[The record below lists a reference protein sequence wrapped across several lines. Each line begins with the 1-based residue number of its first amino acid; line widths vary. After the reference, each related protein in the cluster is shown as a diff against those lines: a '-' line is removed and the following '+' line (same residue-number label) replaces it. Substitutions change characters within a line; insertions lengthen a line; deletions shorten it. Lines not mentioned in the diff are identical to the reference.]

1 MTSLYYDCEEIVKL
15 QMRQVVFSNGIQ
27 LLIIIS
33 LSLIFGALG
42 FLYSLAGFFEHQT
55 EKIVS
60 LDPFRALTIK
70 EIGGHFLFGFIIS
83 MPFRN
88 VKICILTGLMA
99 LTIDSDHL
107 LNITGLHI
115 QGRIDHSIPFAIL
128 SSILMAIVTSE
139 VYYKIANVNQIISR
153 FFLPRLPA
161 VIISSDNYKNAN
173 KISKASAINTEFTQ
187 HTMFYMIYFSI
198 TMAAFLSHIAYDV
211 FVDDNARFPLLAPF
225 SFNQFVIPR
234 LYSPL
239 IEAAGFLLLSVN
251 YQLYMM
257 IMRY

>member
-1 MTSLYYDCEEIVKL
+1 VKL
-15 QMRQVVFSNGIQ
+15 QMRQVIFSNSIQ

-42 FLYSLAGFFEHQT
+42 FLYSVAGFFDHQT

-70 EIGGHFLFGFIIS
+70 EIRGHFLFGFIIS
-83 MPFRN
+83 IPFKN

-115 QGRIDHSIPFAIL
+115 QGRIDHSIPFAIV
-128 SSILMAIVTSE
+128 SSILMAIVTSK
-139 VYYKIANVNQIISR
+139 VYYKLANANQIISR
-153 FFLPRLPA
+153 FFLPTLPA
-161 VIISSDNYKNAN
+161 EIIISGNNYKNADT
-173 KISKASAINTEFTQ
+173 ISKASAINTEFMQ
-187 HTMFYMIYFSI
+187 QTMFYILYFSI

-211 FVDDNARFPLLAPF
+211 FVDDNARFPILAPF

-234 LYSPL
+234 LYSLL

>member
-1 MTSLYYDCEEIVKL
+1 
-15 QMRQVVFSNGIQ
+15 MRQVIFSNSIQ

-42 FLYSLAGFFEHQT
+42 FLYSVAGFFDHQT

-83 MPFRN
+83 IPFKN

-128 SSILMAIVTSE
+128 SSILMAIVTSK
-139 VYYKIANVNQIISR
+139 VYYKLANANQIISR
-153 FFLPRLPA
+153 FFLPTLPA
-161 VIISSDNYKNAN
+161 EIIISGNNYKNAD
-173 KISKASAINTEFTQ
+173 KISKASAINTEFMQ
-187 HTMFYMIYFSI
+187 QTMFYAI
-198 TMAAFLSHIAYDV
+198 FLHYHGCILV
-211 FVDDNARFPLLAPF
+211 THCL
-225 SFNQFVIPR
+225 
-234 LYSPL
+234 
-239 IEAAGFLLLSVN
+239 
-251 YQLYMM
+251 
-257 IMRY
+257 